1 MPRVAAIGLDA
12 GEWRLIES
20 MLAAGELPH
29 LAKIRRRS
37 AECRL
42 RNPLYRGTV
51 VWEAFLTGREDV
63 DDVRSGGVAF
73 DPATYHVGKIPAGS
87 APPFWARLPGLDA
100 VAFDVPHLSISG
112 AADDVRV
119 STWGTHS
126 LSHPRASHPAG
137 LLREI
142 DAAFGRH
149 PAFGEE
155 HRYAW
160 HRPEFVDW
168 LVRSLVAGSAA
179 RADIAAWLMA
189 RFPAWELFLTVMS
202 ESHSAGENLGHVLDA
217 SHPMARLPA
226 AARHGAGLREVYRAM
241 DAAVGR
247 IADGLPADS
256 VLVVFSILG
265 TAANDAELSSTALL
279 PELLHRLYVGRPFLR
294 DPDRAQWGRGA
305 APAVLRLSESW
316 DEHMRRRCERPSV
329 GLRQRARWLMPD
341 RLVGAGRAM
350 AGRVPALARSRRP
363 ERDRGVTSLDWQL
376 PTWYR
381 SRWPRMKA
389 FALPTFGD
397 ARIRLNVRGRERDGV
412 VDPADYRAT
421 CQAVEDSLHA
431 CRDPRTGRA
440 VVARTWR
447 PRAGAPMEPGGCDA
461 DLVVQ
466 WSHAFDAL
474 EHPQVGLIGPY
485 PFRRTGAH
493 TDRGFAFFSGPGI
506 APGDRG
512 EWRAIDL
519 PASLVALL
527 GRERPSDLDG
537 RPIAGLRDGAG

>member
-12 GEWRLIES
+12 GEWRLVES

-29 LAKIRRRS
+29 LAKIRQRS

-51 VWEAFLTGREDV
+51 VWEAFLTGREDA

-73 DPATYHVGKIPAGS
+73 DPATYRVAKIAAGS
-87 APPFWARLPGLDA
+87 APPFWSRLPGLRA
-100 VAFDVPHLSISG
+100 VAFDVPHLSTAG

-119 STWGTHS
+119 ATWGTHS
-126 LSHPRASHPAG
+126 LSHQRASHPPG

-149 PAFGEE
+149 PAFGDE

-189 RFPAWELFLTVMS
+189 RVPEWELFVTVMS
-202 ESHSAGENLGHVLDA
+202 ESHSAGENLGHVLDG
-217 SHPMARLPA
+217 SHPMSRLPA
-226 AARHGAGLREVYRAM
+226 AGRHRAGLHEVYRAM
-241 DAAVGR
+241 DATIGR
-247 IADGLPADS
+247 IADGLPADA

-279 PELLHRLYVGRPFLR
+279 PELLHRLSFGRPFLR
-294 DPDRAQWGRGA
+294 DPDRGEWRRDA
-305 APAVLRLSESW
+305 APVVLRETESW
-316 DEHMRRRCERPSV
+316 DEHMRRRCPAPAL
-329 GLRQRARWLMPD
+329 GLRQHVRRLVPD
-341 RLVGAGRAM
+341 RLVGAGHAV
-350 AGRVPALARSRRP
+350 AARVAALPIGLSRRLAG
-363 ERDRGVTSLDWQL
+363 DGAGSSLDWQL

-381 SRWPRMKA
+381 SRWPRMRA

-412 VDPADYRAT
+412 VDPGDYRAT
-421 CQAVEDSLHA
+421 CQAVEDSIHA
-431 CRDPRTGRA
+431 CRDPRTGRP

-447 PRAGAPMEPGGCDA
+447 PRAGAPFGRGGCDA
-461 DLVVQ
+461 DIVIQ

-474 EHPQVGLIGPY
+474 EHPEVGLIGPF
-485 PFRRTGAH
+485 PFRRTGGH

-506 APGDRG
+506 APGDAG

-519 PASLVALL
+519 PATLVALL
-527 GRERPSDLDG
+527 GRERPAG
-537 RPIAGLRDGAG
+537 PRRPADPGTL